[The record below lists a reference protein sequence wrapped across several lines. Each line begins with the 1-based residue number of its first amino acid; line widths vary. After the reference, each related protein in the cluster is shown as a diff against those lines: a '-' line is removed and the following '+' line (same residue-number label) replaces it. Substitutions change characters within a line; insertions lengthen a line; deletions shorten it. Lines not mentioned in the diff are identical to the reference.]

1 MNKFKILKYYG
12 YLALGI
18 PTALFLVFVSG
29 LFVYISTPKEK
40 IVNVVKEIAVE
51 KKVPVE
57 KVVERTTTNNNTT
70 TTTTTF
76 IQQPQTPQIK
86 SEHIQPKPE
95 SVIKK
100 ELIDTTKSHDTTSK
114 K

>member
-18 PTALFLVFVSG
+18 PTLLFLVFLSG

-40 IVNVVKEIAVE
+40 IVNIVKEVSVE

-70 TTTTTF
+70 TTTTI

-86 SEHIQPKPE
+86 FEPTQPKPE

-100 ELIDTTKSHDTTSK
+100 EPIDTTKSHDTTSK

>member
-51 KKVPVE
+51 
-57 KVVERTTTNNNTT
+57 
-70 TTTTTF
+70 
-76 IQQPQTPQIK
+76 
-86 SEHIQPKPE
+86 
-95 SVIKK
+95 
-100 ELIDTTKSHDTTSK
+100 
-114 K
+114 

>member
-40 IVNVVKEIAVE
+40 IVNVVKEVSVE

-70 TTTTTF
+70 TTTTI

-86 SEHIQPKPE
+86 FEPTQPKPE
-95 SVIKK
+95 PVIKK
-100 ELIDTTKSHDTTSK
+100 EPIDTTKSHDTTSK

>member
-18 PTALFLVFVSG
+18 PTLLFLVFLSG

-40 IVNVVKEIAVE
+40 IVNIVKEVSVE

-57 KVVERTTTNNNTT
+57 KVVERTTTNTT
-70 TTTTTF
+70 TI

-86 SEHIQPKPE
+86 FEPTQPKPE
-95 SVIKK
+95 PVIKK
-100 ELIDTTKSHDTTSK
+100 EPIDTTKSHDTTSK